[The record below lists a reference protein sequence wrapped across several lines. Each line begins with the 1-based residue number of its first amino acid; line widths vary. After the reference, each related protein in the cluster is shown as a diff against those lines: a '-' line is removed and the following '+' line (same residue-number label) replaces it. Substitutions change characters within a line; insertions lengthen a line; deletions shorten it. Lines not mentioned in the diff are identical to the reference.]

1 MSMPARNRVVALLI
15 VAAATGCATAPAAV
29 VTRGTVTSRSP
40 RTQAVVNGPMKLHAY
55 AGFTGGEI
63 YQAPASRAP
72 NADCVSSHHG
82 ALSTPIPADR
92 VVVITVPAG
101 AVACLQ
107 TSTDSGYE
115 LLWHGAPEINH
126 Q

>member
-1 MSMPARNRVVALLI
+1 MSIPARNRVVALLV

-72 NADCVSSHHG
+72 DADCASS
-82 ALSTPIPADR
+82 AQAARATPIPADR
-92 VVVITVPAG
+92 VVVIAVPAG
-101 AVACLQ
+101 A
-107 TSTDSGYE
+107 
-115 LLWHGAPEINH
+115 
-126 Q
+126 